1 MSTAGTSLTELLQLV
16 DGSATANV
24 EYVVGGTR
32 LSEESRE
39 MAAQMLADDAM
50 TIACGAHSKV
60 LADWRNRR
68 DGGSSL
74 SGSRQR
80 AVATYVS
87 IAFGLPDAPAN
98 ENHVQ
103 GHVAELLWNR
113 LMQERTRCR
122 DGRELVRVH
131 SVKVDPLEP
140 GGDGLVVYRKGSDM
154 LVFRLWE
161 IKKHDARRYLS
172 STINRASSQL
182 VDRGPEYLAKL
193 AGAETITDDAALG
206 DLYDNMVELWYDRS
220 DRAGVGV
227 SVGTSDHHAPKKAT
241 VFRSIRTRFPEF
253 SEPAQTEGLVVA
265 VPNFPSFVERV
276 KEIVWSGL

>member
-1 MSTAGTSLTELLQLV
+1 MRRAFQG
-16 DGSATANV
+16 AR
-24 EYVVGGTR
+24 R
-32 LSEESRE
+32 L
-39 MAAQMLADDAM
+39 AQSS
-50 TIACGAHSKV
+50 G
-60 LADWRNRR
+60 WRAI
-68 DGGSSL
+68 L

-87 IAFGLPDAPAN
+87 IAFGRPDAPAN
-98 ENHVQ
+98 EHHIQ

-140 GGDGLVVYRKGSDM
+140 GGDGLVIYSNGSDT

-161 IKKHDARRYLS
+161 IKKHDATGYLS
-172 STINRASSQL
+172 ATINRASSQL
-182 VDRGPEYLAKL
+182 VDRGPEYIAKL
-193 AGAETITDDAALG
+193 AGPETITDDQALG

-227 SVGTSDHHAPKKAT
+227 SVGTSNHHAPKRAT
-241 VFRSIRTRFPEF
+241 AFRSIRTRFPEF
-253 SEPAQTEGLVVA
+253 SEPAQTEGIVVA
-265 VPNFPSFVERV
+265 VPDFPGFVERV